1 MRGLL
6 AWLKG
11 FFESGAPQS
20 MTRLLALI
28 CVVLAAVVIIWH
40 PALWQTVTALIGGG
54 AVALV
59 TRSKDNPKGDE

>member
-1 MRGLL
+1 
-6 AWLKG
+6 
-11 FFESGAPQS
+11 

-28 CVVLAAVVIIWH
+28 CVVLAAVVILWH